1 MPDNKGPPWLAR
13 LFWIAACGNVLLV
26 LIPALREWNEPH
38 GEFAGL
44 VVIGLLMIALCLA
57 VVIAVV
63 ALLRKRWAYG
73 VGLALVS
80 VPVVWFVLNSAGQ
93 VVAALSAP
101 SIEDQEAGRGYFKT
115 PADRALAEAI
125 VAGDAVKVAALAPA
139 ADLNAQGWGDMT
151 FMRLALEHDHPNHDV
166 LAALLRSGLDPDQGS
181 SDLYLLIESQKD
193 EALLRMVVDTGVDLN
208 KHMGRGSW
216 YLFIPYDWP
225 AGLALVLDHGADTE
239 VRDDMGYTPIM
250 RATQA
255 ESWPVVEALLAHGA
269 RTDHSGNDGRT
280 FRDLLSEAIAKNQSQ
295 IPPRIAALQA
305 SPR

>member
-1 MPDNKGPPWLAR
+1 MPDNKGTPWLAR

-44 VVIGLLMIALCLA
+44 VVFGLLLIVLCLA

-63 ALLRKRWAYG
+63 ALIRRRWAYG
-73 VGLALVS
+73 VGLALVC

-93 VVAALSAP
+93 IVAGLSAP
-101 SIEDQEAGRGYFKT
+101 SVEDQEAGRGYFKT
-115 PADRALAEAI
+115 PADRALADAI
-125 VAGDAVKVAALAPA
+125 VAGDEVKVASLAPA
-139 ADLNAQGWGDMT
+139 ANLNAQGWGDMT

-166 LAALLRSGLDPDQGS
+166 LAILLRSGLDPDQGA
-181 SDLYLLIESQKD
+181 SDLYLLIYKEKD

-208 KHMGRGSW
+208 KHMGRGMW

-225 AGLALVLDHGADTE
+225 EGLALVLDHGADTE

-250 RATQA
+250 RAAQA
-255 ESWPVVEALLAHGA
+255 ESWPTVEMLLAHGA
-269 RTDHSGNDGRT
+269 RTDRSGNDGRT
-280 FRDLLSEAIAKNQSQ
+280 FRDLLSEAIGKTHDR

-305 SPR
+305 RLQ